1 MIGLEER
8 GASWL
13 VARRSTTSLLSGENA
28 DEDENGNEAYYSPE
42 WRGSRSRIQSQMG
55 SAKGSRSKL
64 GSRRGSMG
72 VREAADGEGTGKGE
86 SVGPDFVDVDE
97 EYVAEEGEE
106 EGELV
111 DEGEMKRIVKGKI
124 GGWVDW
130 AVGWM
135 DFRGDDG
142 EEEEGDE
149 EDQGDEFGKGQGGEG
164 DGKEALD
171 VMELQ
176 KRLRRKKRRD
186 EEVEDGDGSGD
197 PAIVTPPPEGEGLGV
212 WSDAKWLLGVA
223 TKVVL

>member
-13 VARRSTTSLLSGENA
+13 VARRSSTSLLSGENE
-28 DEDENGNEAYYSPE
+28 DEDENGNETYYSPE

-86 SVGPDFVDVDE
+86 AVGPDFVDVDE
-97 EYVAEEGEE
+97 ENVGEEGEE
-106 EGELV
+106 EEGREVV
-111 DEGEMKRIVKGKI
+111 DEGEMRRIVKGKI

-130 AVGWM
+130 AIGWM
-135 DFRGDDG
+135 DFRGEDG
-142 EEEEGDE
+142 EDEE
-149 EDQGDEFGKGQGGEG
+149 EDQGDEFVKGQGGEG

-176 KRLRRKKRRD
+176 KRLRKKKRTD
-186 EEVEDGDGSGD
+186 EEVEEGDGGGE
-197 PAIVTPPPEGEGLGV
+197 PGIVTPPPEGGDVGV

-223 TKVVL
+223 TKVAL